1 MIEIDK
7 VIANTKGLK
16 LLYVEDNQDARE
28 MTLMILED
36 FFDSIIVATDGMDGV
51 KKFKEN
57 NIDLVIT
64 DINMPNLNGL
74 EMCEEIRKIDIET
87 PLIALS
93 ANNQENFFIKSI
105 HIGVSG
111 YIVKPIEIEQLLNV
125 IYSVTQK
132 SNYMRESKK
141 NLHFL
146 KEYQEVV
153 NRSSIV
159 SKADI
164 NGIITFVNDAFC
176 DISGYSREELIG
188 KNHNIVRHPD
198 MPSDAFENMWK
209 TIKEDK
215 QVWQGIVRN
224 RAKNSKSYYVDSTI
238 MPIIDL
244 DGNILEYISL
254 RHSVTDIMNPRK
266 QLTNAIKNFQEPILI
281 FMKLDKFEMMEEF
294 YDNETVEIIQD
305 KAHIYLQQIFSKFY
319 DFDTIYRLGNGE
331 YAFLIDYKK
340 YFETQEHFIAS
351 LKKYQEMIRGNR
363 IDLADVA
370 YDMGVLISLV
380 YEKEKILESAK
391 IGIKHLLKRK
401 KDFIIANNLANMEL
415 VKAKEN
421 MKTIH
426 MIKSAIEDS
435 RIVSYFQPIVD
446 NKTQETVKYESLV
459 RLIDSDNKV
468 ISPYFFLETSK
479 KSDYYPK
486 ITNIVMEHSF
496 SILKN
501 CNVDISINLS
511 AIDIEQKTT
520 RESILKLLEKNREY
534 ASRVVFE
541 LLEDESV
548 KEFDVIK
555 EFITTV
561 KSYGV
566 KIAIDD
572 FGAGYSNYERLLDY
586 QPDILKIDGCLIRDI
601 ETSSYSLSAVKS
613 IVTFAKEQNIQ
624 TIAEYIENESIFN
637 IVKTLGVDYSQG
649 YYFGKPEPLIE
660 RKG

>member
-1 MIEIDK
+1 MIEIDR
-7 VIANTKGLK
+7 VLANTQGLQ
-16 LLYVEDNQDARE
+16 LLYVEDNQDART

-36 FFDSIIVATDGMDGV
+36 FFDSIIVAVDGADGLE
-51 KKFKEN
+51 KFKNN

-93 ANNQENFFIKSI
+93 ANNDENFFIQSI
-105 HIGVSG
+105 QVGVSG
-111 YIVKPIEIEQLLNV
+111 YLIKPIAIEQLVNV

-132 SNYMRESKK
+132 SNYLRESKK

-146 KEYQEVV
+146 KVYQEVV

-159 SKADI
+159 SKTDKK
-164 NGIITFVNDAFC
+164 GIITFVNDAFC
-176 DISGYSREELIG
+176 EISGYTRDELIG

-198 MPSDAFENMWK
+198 MPAEIFAEIWR
-209 TIKEDK
+209 TIKIDK
-215 QVWQGIVRN
+215 KVWHGIVRN

-244 DGNILEYISL
+244 DGEILEYISL
-254 RHSVTDIMNPRK
+254 RHSITDIMNPMK
-266 QLTNAIKNFQEPILI
+266 QLTNAIKNFQDPILI
-281 FMKLDKFEMMEEF
+281 FMKLNKFEMMEEF
-294 YDNETVEIIQD
+294 YDNEIVELIEE
-305 KAHIYLQQIFSKFY
+305 KAHHALEKIFSQFY
-319 DFDTIYRLGNGE
+319 DFDTIYKLGNGE

-340 YFETQEHFIAS
+340 YFKTKEDFIVS
-351 LKKYQEMIRGNR
+351 MKQYQEMIRDR
-363 IDLADVA
+363 KIELTDIS
-370 YDMGVLISLV
+370 YDMAVLISLV

-391 IGIKHLLKRK
+391 IGIKHLLKTK
-401 KDFIIANNLANMEL
+401 KDFIVANNLANMEL
-415 VKAKEN
+415 IKAKEN
-421 MKTIH
+421 MKIVH

-446 NKTQETVKYESLV
+446 NKTKEIVKYESLV

-520 RESILKLLEKNREY
+520 RESILKLLEKNKEY
-534 ASRVVFE
+534 TSRVVFE

-555 EFITTV
+555 KFITTV

-601 ETSSYSLSAVKS
+601 EQSSYSLSAVKS

-637 IVKTLGVDYSQG
+637 IIKVLGVDYSQG
-649 YYFGKPEPLIE
+649 YYFGKPEPL
-660 RKG
+660 